1 MEIMIELDFRSRIF
15 LNPESDKKNKK
26 SDSTTDF

>member
-15 LNPESDKKNKK
+15 LNPESDKKN
-26 SDSTTDF
+26 